1 MKKIV
6 LFGGGT
12 GLSQILKGLKLFP
25 VEVSAIISVSDNGG
39 STGMLKEELD
49 MPAIGDIAKVVIS
62 MADVNKDIMNM
73 LS

>member
-39 STGMLKEELD
+39 STGLLKEELD
-49 MPAIGDIAKVVIS
+49 ACHWGYC
-62 MADVNKDIMNM
+62 
-73 LS
+73 

>member
-39 STGMLKEELD
+39 FQQEC
-49 MPAIGDIAKVVIS
+49 
-62 MADVNKDIMNM
+62 
-73 LS
+73 

>member
-39 STGMLKEELD
+39 STGL
-49 MPAIGDIAKVVIS
+49 
-62 MADVNKDIMNM
+62 
-73 LS
+73 